1 MNGQLARTG
10 HTTKALAG
18 RVFEYTYSR
27 GMKARLEIGED
38 TVHWSI
44 LDGPN
49 KGEEGTNAYLA
60 REIAEGVYFIQWHE
74 PEINATI
81 TLAINEIAGSVSS
94 SEAYEGEQM
103 FDTAVI
109 HTSS

>member
-1 MNGQLARTG
+1 MKDQLARTAS
-10 HTTKALAG
+10 TTKQLAG
-18 RVFEYTYSR
+18 RLFEYTYSR

-38 TVHWSI
+38 TVHWAI

-49 KGEEGTNAYLA
+49 KGEEGMNTYLA
-60 REIAEGVYFIQWHE
+60 REIAQGVYFIQWHE
-74 PEINATI
+74 PAINATI

-94 SEAYEGEQM
+94 SEAYEGGQL

-109 HTSS
+109 HTS